1 MAKYDDDSFRPL
13 GIFGSLFS
21 TITLRSSQLEQKLE
35 SHRFGSINV
44 HWNCLKNVI
53 FSCSIVKSWIHDTKL
68 NFTVNF
74 FPFSFFFLGRQQS
87 SVLFGEWSSSA
98 TGTYSTSNIVSWTP
112 YKKYYRRKQVRL
124 PLQFYHI
131 VTLEKHHTSKHNGR
145 GKQKNRTL
153 RNGRKW
159 L

>member
-1 MAKYDDDSFRPL
+1 MAKYGDDSFRLL

-44 HWNCLKNVI
+44 HWSCLKNVI
-53 FSCSIVKSWIHDTKL
+53 FSCSMVKSWIHDTKL

-74 FPFSFFFLGRQQS
+74 FPKFFFLGRQQS

-112 YKKYYRRKQVRL
+112 YKKYYRRKQARL
-124 PLQFYHI
+124 PWQFYHSHPW
-131 VTLEKHHTSKHNGR
+131 ETSHL
-145 GKQKNRTL
+145 QTQWQ
-153 RNGRKW
+153 RKTKE
-159 L
+159 